1 MGVASSSN
9 GLNSTTQEEINY
21 KIEEALKSFANEF
34 TQVRNRER
42 FLFSFY
48 LLFFTGH
55 RLSVLLL

>member
-34 TQVRNRER
+34 TQVRNHDDFRF
-42 FLFSFY
+42 FLFTF
-48 LLFFTGH
+48 LF
-55 RLSVLLL
+55 